1 MQSTAERRMS
11 LLEILCRRKK
21 DSLINL
27 ASELGVSVRTV
38 RYDIQVLACTYPIYT
53 EAGHDGGVF
62 IEKWFKFGM
71 VYMTAEQTE
80 LLRRLNETLPEQDR
94 KIMQSILNAYTRPTD
109 RKGDK
114 Q

>member
-1 MQSTAERRMS
+1 MTTIERRQAI
-11 LLEILCRRKK
+11 LETLCRRRH
-21 DSLINL
+21 DTRENL
-27 ASELGVSVRTV
+27 AFEFGVSKRTIE
-38 RYDIQVLACTYPIYT
+38 YDVQALSTYYPVYT
-53 EAGHDGGVF
+53 EQGKNGGVF

-94 KIMQSILNAYTRPTD
+94 KIMQSILNTYTRPTD